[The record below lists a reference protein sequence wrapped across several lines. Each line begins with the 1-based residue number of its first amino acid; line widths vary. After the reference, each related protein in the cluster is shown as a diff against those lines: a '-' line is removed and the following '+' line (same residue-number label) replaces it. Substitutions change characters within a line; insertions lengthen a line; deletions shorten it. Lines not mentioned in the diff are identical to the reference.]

1 MAALLTE
8 IAEGAMQ
15 AAASAGVYATRVE
28 VNLPV
33 EVAWSGGPLFAELPR
48 NLTRTAFDM
57 PPSKLRLVWEAQP

>member
-1 MAALLTE
+1 
-8 IAEGAMQ
+8 
-15 AAASAGVYATRVE
+15 